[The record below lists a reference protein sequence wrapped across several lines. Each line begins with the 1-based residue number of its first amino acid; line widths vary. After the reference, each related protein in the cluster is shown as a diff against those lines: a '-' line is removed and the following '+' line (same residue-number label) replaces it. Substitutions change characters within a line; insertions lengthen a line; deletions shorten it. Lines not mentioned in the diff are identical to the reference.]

1 MAENVL
7 SYEDRVLDSLMDKA
21 FEKAGVDDYSFSE
34 ELKRIYR
41 GHIESYPGVKDFFN
55 DLAYGGCRSGMIG
68 EFIWAEEI
76 KEFYVKHIDD
86 LEVYK
91 RDLEEDLGEPITDN
105 DLSHSELVT
114 WLVVEEVARR
124 VSDELED
131 SLDEAISEELGELS
145 PDNKE
150 MILASIQSEEIREKT
165 ELEMESIWDYEE
177 DLPELTLEV
186 VASEMDDQYHLF
198 SCDPRDNLND
208 YLNTFQECIES
219 HSKDALYE
227 VVDQATDDQIDEAV
241 YEVMGELKTKLEDK
255 GYPANEVDDFFSDY
269 EGEIVDEI
277 HVRDVS
283 ELLEQLVN
291 NTGLDGQVCAYIDM
305 TSSFDCV
312 NSYELE
318 SENGFSYNKSY
329 FGDMIDQLNL
339 NPSKVEK
346 LLHAEGAKTV
356 GVYPDI
362 SARDGQE
369 FVRYD
374 QFVEELVNNPD
385 LGLLV
390 FLTKVDLKE
399 LVDKD
404 FDVQEVVVP
413 KGNRCGL
420 FFSGIGS
427 GSNLEMELQRD
438 IKLDVRHE
446 KEGRRMWLT
455 LDDKNVQRGYSIQ
468 ETYGFAYPDEVFGR
482 KAELSSN
489 EALRAVDMEYRFDKQ
504 IAQYGLNR
512 LERCAFVNYQPVK
525 VKDGWIQRG
534 TDESARLFK
543 TDPSNIRDEVYTLAQ
558 ERAVALTE
566 LAHDGAKW
574 RGLEDMISIMPET
587 SIISEKESTGMS
599 QSLSESEK
607 KSNGMKM

>member
-7 SYEDRVLDSLMDKA
+7 SYEDRVLDSMMDKA

-34 ELKRIYR
+34 ELKRIYK
-41 GHIESYPGVKDFFN
+41 GHVESYPGVNDFFN

-86 LEVYK
+86 LESYK
-91 RDLEEDLGEPITDN
+91 RDLEEELGEPIMDK
-105 DLSHSELVT
+105 DLSHPELVT
-114 WLVVEEVARR
+114 WLVVEDVARR
-124 VSDELED
+124 VSDELDD

-145 PDNKE
+145 PGNKE

-177 DLPELTLEV
+177 DLPELTLDV
-186 VASEMDDQYHLF
+186 VISEMDAQYELF
-198 SCDPRDNLND
+198 YSNPLDNLND
-208 YLNTFQECIES
+208 YLDTVQECIEM
-219 HSKDALYE
+219 HSKNALYE
-227 VVDQATDDQIDEAV
+227 VVDQMTDPQIDEAV
-241 YEVMGELKTKLEDK
+241 YEVRSELETKLEKK
-255 GYPANEVDDFFSDY
+255 GYPLDEVVTLFQEC

-277 HVRDVS
+277 HARDVS
-283 ELLEQLVN
+283 EPLGQLVN

-356 GVYPDI
+356 GAFPDI

-390 FLTKVDLKE
+390 FLTKVDLKD

-427 GSNLEMELQRD
+427 GSILGMELQRD
-438 IKLDVRHE
+438 VKLDMRHE
-446 KEGRRMWLT
+446 EEGRSMWLT
-455 LDDKNVQRGYSIQ
+455 LDDKSVKRGCSIQ
-468 ETYGFAYPDEVFGR
+468 ETYDFAYPDKVFGR
-482 KAELSSN
+482 KAELISN
-489 EALRAVDMEYRFDKQ
+489 EALRAVNMKFRFDKQ
-504 IAQYGLNR
+504 IAQYGLNH

-543 TDPSNIRDEVYTLAQ
+543 TDPSNIRDEVYALAQ
-558 ERAVALTE
+558 KSAVALTK
-566 LAHDGAKW
+566 LAHDDVRW
-574 RGLEDMISIMPET
+574 SGLADLISIKPET
-587 SIISEKESTGMS
+587 PHITEKESVGMS
-599 QSLSESEK
+599 QSLSETEK

>member
-7 SYEDRVLDSLMDKA
+7 SYEDRVLDSMMDKA

-34 ELKRIYR
+34 ELKRIYK
-41 GHIESYPGVKDFFN
+41 GHVESYPGVKDFFN

-68 EFIWAEEI
+68 EFVWAEEI

-86 LEVYK
+86 LESYK
-91 RDLEEDLGEPITDN
+91 RDLEEDLGEPIMDK
-105 DLSHSELVT
+105 DLSHPELVT
-114 WLVVEEVARR
+114 WLVVEDVAHR

-150 MILASIQSEEIREKT
+150 MILAGIQSEEIREKT

-177 DLPELTLEV
+177 DLPELTLDV
-186 VASEMDDQYHLF
+186 VISEMDAQYRLF
-198 SCDPRDNLND
+198 YSDPMDNLND
-208 YLNTFQECIES
+208 YLNILQECIES
-219 HSKDALYE
+219 HSKNALYE
-227 VVDQATDDQIDEAV
+227 VVDQISDYQIDEAV
-241 YEVMGELKTKLEDK
+241 YEVMGELKTKLEEK

-269 EGEIVDEI
+269 DGEIMDEI

-283 ELLEQLVN
+283 EPIEQLVN
-291 NTGLDGQVCAYIDM
+291 NTGLDGQVRAYIDM
-305 TSSFDCV
+305 TSWFDCV
-312 NSYELE
+312 NSYEIE

-356 GVYPDI
+356 GVFPDL
-362 SARDGQE
+362 SARDRQE

-374 QFVEELVNNPD
+374 QFVQELVKNPD

-390 FLTKVDLKE
+390 FLTKVDLKD

-427 GSNLEMELQRD
+427 GSILGMELQRD
-438 IKLDVRHE
+438 IKLDLRHE
-446 KEGRRMWLT
+446 EEGRSMWLT
-455 LDDKNVQRGYSIQ
+455 LDDKSVKRGCSIQ
-468 ETYGFAYPDEVFGR
+468 EAYDFAYPDKVFGR

-489 EALRAVDMEYRFDKQ
+489 EALRAVGMKYRFDKQ
-504 IAQYGLNR
+504 IAQYGLTP
-512 LERCAFVNYQPVK
+512 LERCAFVNFQPVK
-525 VKDGWIQRG
+525 VDDGWIQRG

-566 LAHDGAKW
+566 LAHNGAKW
-574 RGLEDMISIMPET
+574 RGLEDLISIKPEAPL
-587 SIISEKESTGMS
+587 ISEKESAGMS
-599 QSLSESEK
+599 QSLSVTEK
-607 KSNGMKM
+607 KSNGVKM

>member
-1 MAENVL
+1 M
-7 SYEDRVLDSLMDKA
+7 DSMMDKA
-21 FEKAGVDDYSFSE
+21 FEKAGVDNYSFSE
-34 ELKRIYR
+34 ELKAIYKR
-41 GHIESYPGVKDFFN
+41 HVEDRTTVDDFFN
-55 DLAYGGCRSGMIG
+55 DLAYGGCRSGLVG
-68 EFIWAEEI
+68 EFVYTDDC
-76 KEFYVKHIDD
+76 KEFYLKHMDD
-86 LEVYK
+86 LEDYK
-91 RDLEEDLGEPITDN
+91 RDIENDLGESITDD
-105 DLSHSELVT
+105 DLTHPELVT

-124 VSDELED
+124 VSDELDD
-131 SLDEAISEELGELS
+131 SLDEAIEEELGELS
-145 PDNKE
+145 PGNKE

-177 DLPELTLEV
+177 DLPELTLDV
-186 VASEMDDQYHLF
+186 VISEMDAQYRLF
-198 SCDPRDNLND
+198 YSDPMDNLND
-208 YLNTFQECIES
+208 YLNILQECIES
-219 HSKDALYE
+219 HSKEALYE

-283 ELLEQLVN
+283 EPIEQLVN

-305 TSSFDCV
+305 TIGFDCV

-318 SENGFSYNKSY
+318 SENGFAYKNTY

-339 NPSKVEK
+339 NPSKVEE
-346 LLHAEGAKTV
+346 LLHVEGAKTV
-356 GVYPDI
+356 GVFPEL

-374 QFVEELVNNPD
+374 QFVQELVKNPD

-390 FLTKVDLKE
+390 FLTKVDLKD

-404 FDVQEVVVP
+404 FDFQEVVVP

-427 GSNLEMELQRD
+427 GSILGMELQRD
-438 IKLDVRHE
+438 IKLYMRHE
-446 KEGRRMWLT
+446 EEGRSMWLT
-455 LDDKNVQRGYSIQ
+455 LDDKSVKRGCSIQ
-468 ETYGFAYPDEVFGR
+468 ETYDFAYPDKVFGR

-489 EALRAVDMEYRFDKQ
+489 EALRAVGMKYGFDKQ
-504 IAQYGLNR
+504 IAKYGLNP

-525 VKDGWIQRG
+525 VEDGWLQRG
-534 TDESARLFK
+534 KDETARLYK

-558 ERAVALTE
+558 ERAVALTK
-566 LAHDGAKW
+566 LAHDDVRW
-574 RGLEDMISIMPET
+574 SGLADLIQIKPDT
-587 SIISEKESTGMS
+587 SSASEKESIGAS
-599 QSLSESEK
+599 QSLSETEK
-607 KSNGMKM
+607 KSNGIRM